1 MVEEMDKIP
10 LNKYSAPVFTIL
22 LTSTLKR
29 KVIESLKKIITKYKN
44 TKLIIHLPLISD
56 LDTKTCFEQI
66 VKLKNM
72 GFVLI
77 ADSTIFMNIQKNICL
92 KEMDAIIIRKFECDE
107 SIYANNYFNQDLFKK
122 YYQEGMVVIYEGIP
136 QEVDVEMINELS
148 CIIIDKENN

>member
-1 MVEEMDKIP
+1 
-10 LNKYSAPVFTIL
+10 
-22 LTSTLKR
+22 
-29 KVIESLKKIITKYKN
+29 
-44 TKLIIHLPLISD
+44 
-56 LDTKTCFEQI
+56 
-66 VKLKNM
+66 M

>member
-1 MVEEMDKIP
+1 MRQY
-10 LNKYSAPVFTIL
+10 LQYYL
-22 LTSTLKR
+22 STLKR
-29 KVIESLKKIITKYKN
+29 KVNESLKKIITKYKN